1 MKPTSVV
8 RRLLV
13 GVACVS
19 LLLGTTAMGAEK
31 RSGAKRGVQN
41 RNLQDNATTH
51 RPKVIL
57 VYVTGSLIPQ
67 RVVLHGQQVNSASP
81 LYVVRNDE
89 LRRTGATSVAGML
102 SGDPSIFV
110 RRR

>member
-1 MKPTSVV
+1 MKTTSVV

-13 GVACVS
+13 GAACVS
-19 LLLGTTAMGAEK
+19 LLLGTTAMGAPRKSE
-31 RSGAKRGVQN
+31 AKPQS
-41 RNLQDNATTH
+41 
-51 RPKVIL
+51 KIIL

-67 RVVLHGQQVNSASP
+67 RVVVAAQQVNSAAP

-89 LRRTGATSVAGML
+89 LRRTGARDIAAML
-102 SGDPSIFV
+102 SGDPSISIG